1 MNVHLTKH
9 LPFCIKTHIY
19 KEKDTLKCK
28 LHELFGM
35 NIYGSATLWFNTWRT
50 NAGDCSL
57 VPQAKNKTFFFFIFP
72 FVFCMSTAFSR
83 SLSFIL
89 VFMMHLLAKYI
100 WVLCLHCCLAHFI
113 GCFISIRCCTIYVV
127 LWWGGMYL
135 GEEACA
141 FVGAFKE
148 HLQMSTH

>member
-57 VPQAKNKTFFFFIFP
+57 VPQAKNKTFFFH
-72 FVFCMSTAFSR
+72 FSICFLYVYR
-83 SLSFIL
+83 FFSLFLFHSRL
-89 VFMMHLLAKYI
+89 YD
-100 WVLCLHCCLAHFI
+100 
-113 GCFISIRCCTIYVV
+113 
-127 LWWGGMYL
+127 
-135 GEEACA
+135 A
-141 FVGAFKE
+141 FVGQVYLGA
-148 HLQMSTH
+148 MSTLLFSSFYRVFYSDSLLYYTCSAMVRRHVLR